1 MEFDKKPLILHMENL
16 RKSQKR
22 IMGNLNFLPL
32 QFQYKKYYV
41 LGLNQSTLIYCSADL
56 ASNSVCH
63 QLIPTEHTHYILR
76 NKHSHLLSPFYILS
90 PMLSF

>member
-1 MEFDKKPLILHMENL
+1 MEFDKKPLTLHMENL

-41 LGLNQSTLIYCSADL
+41 LGLNLEERVPWYTA
-56 ASNSVCH
+56 
-63 QLIPTEHTHYILR
+63 QLT
-76 NKHSHLLSPFYILS
+76 
-90 PMLSF
+90 

>member
-1 MEFDKKPLILHMENL
+1 MEFYKKPLILHMENL

-41 LGLNQSTLIYCSADL
+41 LGLNLEER
-56 ASNSVCH
+56 V
-63 QLIPTEHTHYILR
+63 P
-76 NKHSHLLSPFYILS
+76 
-90 PMLSF
+90 